1 MRVEAH
7 SGAAGS
13 DITDRVQDFLKRHS
27 IRDGFVVVTCLCPTA
42 AVTVARGEPRI
53 LADLGETLRSLIKE
67 GTAYRHEDPANPAYE
82 GESAAPY
89 LRGAFLGQTASV
101 SVVRGRLMLAEHQ
114 RLILIELNGRASR
127 AVHVQFLGV

>member
-1 MRVEAH
+1 MPH
-7 SGAAGS
+7 
-13 DITDRVQDFLKRHS
+13 
-27 IRDGFVVVTCLCPTA
+27 A

-53 LADLGETLRSLIKE
+53 LADLVETLRSPIKE